1 MFGDT
6 TFSRLIPL
14 PMSGAPVMARP
25 ASAMKI
31 GYRTWQFGTAG
42 GHMTVAEP
50 IIVVLGPWCGG
61 TSAVAKVL
69 HHLGVLMGTRF
80 VVGVREL
87 DDTWEDTDLRLLCR
101 RAFSEPGGQLLM
113 DAHTLRA
120 KLRDWAVNHR
130 HAAHI
135 AERRPGVK
143 HPALCIAVDHIRAAW
158 GPLVPVVVDRP
169 AANVVASLNR
179 LGWWTDEKERA
190 ESTAHLIAARDL
202 ALAGVATVRVDFEEL
217 RSAPATVIRRLADE
231 LGLKVT
237 DAQFDAAVGSVVPAA
252 DVPRDDPHQ
261 RLIKRFLAEAESNPD
276 DPLPVHML
284 AQLYFNMQDFANAR
298 RYSERLIEIGADDE
312 NIFLAILRIAQSMDK
327 LDTPWLDVQD
337 VYMRAWEFRPT
348 RAEPFYGIAR
358 HYSAEKR
365 YRLGYLFAERA
376 AQIPLPADDMVV
388 HDPAIY
394 AWRATDEQAVC
405 ASGIGKHP
413 EAFTLCRRLLGRADI
428 PDDHRNRIAANRDV
442 SVPAMLEATSLY
454 SEALVRRVIDGP
466 RDADVTVSVIAGPNW
481 SSTAATMDS
490 FLHSCTD
497 VAKVGRFLV
506 FDHGQTPGDRTIL
519 RQRYAF
525 LEFVECADGAELREH
540 IRGRYWLDLD
550 QGWRFFAPD
559 NYITRLTA
567 ILDAEPEVFQ
577 VGINLG
583 DATNLSGVSAP
594 ETTVR
599 RTPDGGRYVLTG
611 VMADGPAM
619 YDTGRLDQADSFDVA
634 ATLDEVLCINCAD

>member
-1 MFGDT
+1 
-6 TFSRLIPL
+6 
-14 PMSGAPVMARP
+14 
-25 ASAMKI
+25 
-31 GYRTWQFGTAG
+31 
-42 GHMTVAEP
+42 MTVAEP

-80 VVGVREL
+80 DVGIREL
-87 DDTWEDTDLRLLCR
+87 DDTWEDTDLSLLCR
-101 RAFSEPGGQLLM
+101 RAFSEPDGELLM
-113 DAHTLRA
+113 DAHTLRM
-120 KLRDWAVNHR
+120 KLRDWAANHR
-130 HAAHI
+130 RAARV
-135 AERRPGVK
+135 AECRPGVK
-143 HPALCIAVDHIRAAW
+143 HPALCIAVDHIREAW
-158 GPLVPVVVDRP
+158 GPLLPVVVDRP
-169 AANVVASLNR
+169 AAKVVASLNR

-217 RSAPATVIRRLADE
+217 RSTPATVIRRLVGG
-231 LGLKVT
+231 LGLEIT
-237 DAQFDAAVGSVVPAA
+237 EAQFEAAVSSVVPEA
-252 DVPRDDPHQ
+252 DVPRDVDPQQ
-261 RLIKRFLAEAESNPD
+261 RLIERFLSEAESNPD

-284 AQLYFNMQDFANAR
+284 AQLYFNVQDFANAR

-312 NIFLAILRIAQSMDK
+312 NMFLAMVRIAQSMDK
-327 LDTPWLDVQD
+327 LGTPWLDVQD

-348 RAEPFYGIAR
+348 RAEPFYSIAR
-358 HYSAEKR
+358 HYSGAKR
-365 YRLGYLFAERA
+365 YPVGHLFAELA
-376 AQIPLPADDMVV
+376 AQIPPPADDMVV

-394 AWRATDEQAVC
+394 AWRAIDEQAVC
-405 ASGIGKHP
+405 ASGMGKHP
-413 EAFTLCRRLLGRADI
+413 EAFNLCRRLLGRPDI
-428 PDDHRNRIAANRDV
+428 PDGDRNRIAANRDV

-454 SEALVRRVIDGP
+454 PETLVRNVVNGP
-466 RDADVTVSVIAGPNW
+466 RDADVTVTMIAGPNW
-481 SSTAATMDS
+481 PATAATLNS

-497 VAKVGRFLV
+497 VTKAGRFLL

-525 LEFVECADGAELREH
+525 LEFVECAEGADLRDH

-550 QGWRFFAPD
+550 QGWRFFAPE

-577 VGINLG
+577 VGINLA
-583 DATNLSGVSAP
+583 DATGLSGVSAP
-594 ETTVR
+594 EAMVR

-619 YDTGRLDQADSFDVA
+619 YDTARLDQAGSLDVA

>member
-1 MFGDT
+1 M
-6 TFSRLIPL
+6 
-14 PMSGAPVMARP
+14 
-25 ASAMKI
+25 
-31 GYRTWQFGTAG
+31 TA
-42 GHMTVAEP
+42 ADP

-80 VVGVREL
+80 DVGVREL
-87 DDTWEDTDLRLLCR
+87 DDTWEDTDLSVLCR

-113 DAHTLRA
+113 DPHTLRV

-130 HAAHI
+130 RAARI

-143 HPALCIAVDHIRAAW
+143 HPALCIAVDHIQEAW

-217 RSAPATVIRRLADE
+217 RSSPATVIRRLAGE
-231 LGLKVT
+231 LGLEIT

-252 DVPRDDPHQ
+252 DVPRDVDPHQ

-284 AQLYFNMQDFANAR
+284 AQLYFNIQDFANAR

-312 NIFLAILRIAQSMDK
+312 NTFLAILRIAQSMDK

-358 HYSAEKR
+358 HYSAAKR

-376 AQIPLPADDMVV
+376 AQIPIPADDMVV

-413 EAFTLCRRLLGRADI
+413 EAFNLCRRLLGRADI
-428 PDDHRNRIAANRDV
+428 PDDDRNRIAANRDV
-442 SVPAMLEATSLY
+442 SVPAMLEASSLY
-454 SEALVRRVIDGP
+454 SEELVRNVIDGP

-481 SSTAATMDS
+481 PATAATIKS
-490 FLHSCTD
+490 FLHCCTD
-497 VAKVGRFLV
+497 VARVGRFLV
-506 FDHGQTPGDRTIL
+506 FDHGQTPEDRTIL
-519 RQRYAF
+519 RERYAF

-540 IRGRYWLDLD
+540 VGGRYWLDLD

-559 NYITRLTA
+559 NYISRLTT
-567 ILDAEPEVFQ
+567 ILDAEPDVFQ
-577 VGINLG
+577 VGINLA

-619 YDTGRLDQADSFDVA
+619 YDTGRLDQADSLDVA

>member
-1 MFGDT
+1 
-6 TFSRLIPL
+6 
-14 PMSGAPVMARP
+14 
-25 ASAMKI
+25 
-31 GYRTWQFGTAG
+31 
-42 GHMTVAEP
+42 MTVADP

-80 VVGVREL
+80 DVGVREL
-87 DDTWEDTDLRLLCR
+87 DDTWEDSDLSLLCR

-113 DAHTLRA
+113 DPHTLRV

-130 HAAHI
+130 GAARI

-143 HPALCIAVDHIRAAW
+143 HPALCVAVDHIREAW

-179 LGWWTDEKERA
+179 LGWWSDEKERA

-202 ALAGVATVRVDFEEL
+202 ALAGVETVRVDFEEL
-217 RSAPATVIRRLADE
+217 RSEPATVIRRLAGD
-231 LGLKVT
+231 LGLEIT
-237 DAQFDAAVGSVVPAA
+237 DAQFDAAVSSVVPAA
-252 DVPRDDPHQ
+252 DVPRDVDPHQ
-261 RLIKRFLAEAESNPD
+261 RLIKRFLADAESNPD

-284 AQLYFNMQDFANAR
+284 AQLYFNVQDFANAR

-327 LDTPWLDVQD
+327 LGIPWLDVQE
-337 VYMRAWEFRPT
+337 VYLRAWEFRPT

-358 HYSAEKR
+358 HYTAAQR
-365 YRLGYLFAERA
+365 YRLGHLFAERA
-376 AQIPLPADDMVV
+376 AQISLPVDDLVV
-388 HDPAIY
+388 HDPTIY
-394 AWRATDEQAVC
+394 AWRAIDEQAVC
-405 ASGIGKHP
+405 ASAIGEHL
-413 EAFTLCRRLLGRADI
+413 EAFNLCRRLLGRADI
-428 PDDHRNRIAANRDV
+428 PDDHRDRIAANRDV
-442 SVPAMLEATSLY
+442 SVPAMLEATSSY
-454 SEALVRRVIDGP
+454 SEGLVRNVIDGP
-466 RDADVTVSVIAGPNW
+466 RDADVTISVIAGPNW
-481 SSTAATMDS
+481 ASTAATMDS
-490 FLHSCTD
+490 FLHCCTD

-519 RQRYAF
+519 RQRYPF

-550 QGWRFFAPD
+550 HGWRFFAPD
-559 NYITRLTA
+559 DYITRLTA

-577 VGINLG
+577 VGINVA
-583 DATNLSGVSAP
+583 DATSLTGVSAP

-619 YDTGRLDQADSFDVA
+619 YDTGRLDQASSLDVA
-634 ATLDEVLCINCAD
+634 ATLDEVRCINSAD

>member
-1 MFGDT
+1 
-6 TFSRLIPL
+6 
-14 PMSGAPVMARP
+14 
-25 ASAMKI
+25 
-31 GYRTWQFGTAG
+31 
-42 GHMTVAEP
+42 MTVADP

-80 VVGVREL
+80 DVGVREL
-87 DDTWEDTDLRLLCR
+87 DDTWEDSDLSLLCR
-101 RAFSEPGGQLLM
+101 RAFSEPGGELLM
-113 DAHTLRA
+113 DPHTLRA

-130 HAAHI
+130 GAARS
-135 AERRPGVK
+135 AGRRPGVK
-143 HPALCIAVDHIRAAW
+143 HPALCIAVDHIREAW

-179 LGWWTDEKERA
+179 LGWWSDEKERA

-202 ALAGVATVRVDFEEL
+202 ALAGVETVRVDFEEL
-217 RSAPATVIRRLADE
+217 RSEPATVIRRLAGD
-231 LGLKVT
+231 LGLKIT
-237 DAQFDAAVGSVVPAA
+237 DAQFDAAVSSVVPAA
-252 DVPRDDPHQ
+252 DVPRDVDPHQ

-284 AQLYFNMQDFANAR
+284 AQLYFNVQDFANAR

-327 LDTPWLDVQD
+327 LGTPWLDVQD
-337 VYMRAWEFRPT
+337 VYLRAWEFRPT

-358 HYSAEKR
+358 HYTVAKR
-365 YRLGYLFAERA
+365 YRLGHLFAERA
-376 AQIPLPADDMVV
+376 AQISLPVDDLVV
-388 HDPAIY
+388 HDPTIY
-394 AWRATDEQAVC
+394 AWRAIDEQAVC
-405 ASGIGKHP
+405 ASAIGEHL
-413 EAFTLCRRLLGRADI
+413 EAFNLSRRLLGRADI
-428 PDDHRNRIAANRDV
+428 PDDHRDRIAANRDV
-442 SVPAMLEATSLY
+442 SVPAMLEATSSY
-454 SEALVRRVIDGP
+454 SEGLVRNVIDGP
-466 RDADVTVSVIAGPNW
+466 RDVDVTISVIAGPNW
-481 SSTAATMDS
+481 ASTATTMDS
-490 FLHSCTD
+490 FLHCCTD

-506 FDHGQTPGDRTIL
+506 FDHGQTPGDRAIL
-519 RQRYAF
+519 RQRYPF

-550 QGWRFFAPD
+550 HGWRFFAPD

-577 VGINLG
+577 VGINVA
-583 DATNLSGVSAP
+583 DATSLTGVSAP

-599 RTPDGGRYVLTG
+599 RTPDGRRYVLTG

-619 YDTGRLDQADSFDVA
+619 YDTGRLDQASSLDVA
-634 ATLDEVLCINCAD
+634 ATLDEVLCINSAD

>member
-1 MFGDT
+1 
-6 TFSRLIPL
+6 
-14 PMSGAPVMARP
+14 
-25 ASAMKI
+25 
-31 GYRTWQFGTAG
+31 
-42 GHMTVAEP
+42 MTVADP

-80 VVGVREL
+80 DVGVREL
-87 DDTWEDTDLRLLCR
+87 DDTWEDSDLSLLCR

-113 DAHTLRA
+113 DPHTLRA

-130 HAAHI
+130 GAARI

-143 HPALCIAVDHIRAAW
+143 HPALCIAVDHIREAW

-179 LGWWTDEKERA
+179 LGWWSDEKERA

-202 ALAGVATVRVDFEEL
+202 ALAGVETVRVDFEEL
-217 RSAPATVIRRLADE
+217 RSEPATVIRRLAGD

-237 DAQFDAAVGSVVPAA
+237 DAQFDAAVSSVVPAA
-252 DVPRDDPHQ
+252 NVPRDVDPHQ
-261 RLIKRFLAEAESNPD
+261 RLIKRFLADAESNPD

-284 AQLYFNMQDFANAR
+284 AQLYFNVQDFANAR
-298 RYSERLIEIGADDE
+298 RFSERLIEIGADEE
-312 NIFLAILRIAQSMDK
+312 NTFLAMLRIAQSMDK
-327 LDTPWLDVQD
+327 LGTPWLDVQE
-337 VYMRAWEFRPT
+337 VYLRAWEFRPT

-358 HYSAEKR
+358 HYTAAKR
-365 YRLGYLFAERA
+365 YRLGHLFAERA
-376 AQIPLPADDMVV
+376 AQISLPVDDLVV
-388 HDPAIY
+388 HDPTIY
-394 AWRATDEQAVC
+394 AWRAIDEQAVC
-405 ASGIGKHP
+405 ASAIGQHP
-413 EAFTLCRRLLGRADI
+413 EAFNLCRQLLARPDI
-428 PDDHRNRIAANRDV
+428 PDDHRDRIAANRDV
-442 SVPAMLEATSLY
+442 SVPAMLEATSSY
-454 SEALVRRVIDGP
+454 SEALVRNVIDGP
-466 RDADVTVSVIAGPNW
+466 RDTDVTVGVIAGPDW
-481 SSTAATMDS
+481 PSTATTLDS
-490 FLHSCTD
+490 FLHCCTD

-519 RQRYAF
+519 HQRYPF
-525 LEFVECADGAELREH
+525 LEFVECADGAELRVH

-550 QGWRFFAPD
+550 HGWRFFAPD

-577 VGINLG
+577 VGINVA
-583 DATNLSGVSAP
+583 DATSLTGVSAP
-594 ETTVR
+594 EATVR

-619 YDTGRLDQADSFDVA
+619 YDTGRLDQAGSLEVA
-634 ATLDEVLCINCAD
+634 ATLDEVLCINSAD

>member
-1 MFGDT
+1 
-6 TFSRLIPL
+6 
-14 PMSGAPVMARP
+14 
-25 ASAMKI
+25 
-31 GYRTWQFGTAG
+31 
-42 GHMTVAEP
+42 MTVAEP

-80 VVGVREL
+80 DVGIREL
-87 DDTWEDTDLRLLCR
+87 DDTWEDTDLSLLCR
-101 RAFSEPGGQLLM
+101 RAFSEPDGELLM
-113 DAHTLRA
+113 DAHTLRM
-120 KLRDWAVNHR
+120 KLRDWAANHR
-130 HAAHI
+130 RAARV
-135 AERRPGVK
+135 AECRPGVK
-143 HPALCIAVDHIRAAW
+143 HPALCIAVDHIREAW
-158 GPLVPVVVDRP
+158 GPLLPVVVDRP
-169 AANVVASLNR
+169 AAKVVASLNR

-217 RSAPATVIRRLADE
+217 RSTPATVIRRLVGD
-231 LGLKVT
+231 LGLEIT
-237 DAQFDAAVGSVVPAA
+237 EAQFEAAVSSVVPEA
-252 DVPRDDPHQ
+252 DVPRDVDPQQ
-261 RLIKRFLAEAESNPD
+261 RLIERFLSEAESNPD

-284 AQLYFNMQDFANAR
+284 AQLYFNVQDFANAR

-312 NIFLAILRIAQSMDK
+312 NMFLAMVRIAQSMDK
-327 LDTPWLDVQD
+327 LGTPWLDVQD

-348 RAEPFYGIAR
+348 RAEPFYSIAR
-358 HYSAEKR
+358 HYSGAKR
-365 YRLGYLFAERA
+365 YPVGHLFAELA
-376 AQIPLPADDMVV
+376 AQIPPPADDMVV

-394 AWRATDEQAVC
+394 AWRAIDEQAVC
-405 ASGIGKHP
+405 ASGMGKHP
-413 EAFTLCRRLLGRADI
+413 EAFNLCRRLLGRPDI
-428 PDDHRNRIAANRDV
+428 PDGDRNRIAANRDV

-454 SEALVRRVIDGP
+454 PETLVRNVVNGP
-466 RDADVTVSVIAGPNW
+466 RDADVTVTMIAGPNW
-481 SSTAATMDS
+481 PATAATLNS

-497 VAKVGRFLV
+497 VTKAGRFLL

-525 LEFVECADGAELREH
+525 LEFVECAEGADLRDH

-550 QGWRFFAPD
+550 QGWRFFAPE

-577 VGINLG
+577 VGINLA
-583 DATNLSGVSAP
+583 DATGLSGVSAP
-594 ETTVR
+594 EAMVR

-619 YDTGRLDQADSFDVA
+619 YDTARLDQAGSLDVA

>member
-1 MFGDT
+1 
-6 TFSRLIPL
+6 
-14 PMSGAPVMARP
+14 
-25 ASAMKI
+25 
-31 GYRTWQFGTAG
+31 
-42 GHMTVAEP
+42 MTVADP

-80 VVGVREL
+80 DVGVREL
-87 DDTWEDTDLRLLCR
+87 DDTWEDSDLSLLCR

-113 DAHTLRA
+113 DPHTLRA

-130 HAAHI
+130 GAARI

-143 HPALCIAVDHIRAAW
+143 HPALCIAVDHIREAW

-179 LGWWTDEKERA
+179 LGWWSDEKERA

-202 ALAGVATVRVDFEEL
+202 ALAGVETVRVDFEEL
-217 RSAPATVIRRLADE
+217 RSTPATVIRRLAGD
-231 LGLKVT
+231 LGLEIT
-237 DAQFDAAVGSVVPAA
+237 DAQFEAAVSSVVPAA

-261 RLIKRFLAEAESNPD
+261 RLIDRFLAEAESNPD
-276 DPLPVHML
+276 DAQPVHML
-284 AQLYFNMQDFANAR
+284 AQLYFNVQDFANAR
-298 RYSERLIEIGADDE
+298 RYSERLIEIGADEE
-312 NIFLAILRIAQSMDK
+312 NTFLAMLRIAQSMDK
-327 LDTPWLDVQD
+327 LGTPWLDVQE
-337 VYMRAWEFRPT
+337 VYLRAWEFRPT

-358 HYSAEKR
+358 HYTAANR
-365 YRLGYLFAERA
+365 YRLGHLFAERA
-376 AQIPLPADDMVV
+376 AQISLPVDDLVV

-405 ASGIGKHP
+405 ASAIGQHP

-442 SVPAMLEATSLY
+442 SVPAMLEATSSY
-454 SEALVRRVIDGP
+454 SEALVRNVIDGP
-466 RDADVTVSVIAGPNW
+466 RDADVTVGVIAGPDW
-481 SSTAATMDS
+481 PSTAATLDS
-490 FLHSCTD
+490 FLHCCTD

-506 FDHGQTPGDRTIL
+506 FDHGQTPEDRTIL
-519 RQRYAF
+519 HQRYPF
-525 LEFVECADGAELREH
+525 LEFVECEDGAELRQH
-540 IRGRYWLDLD
+540 IGGRYWLDLD
-550 QGWRFFAPD
+550 HGWRFFAPD

-577 VGINLG
+577 VGINVA
-583 DATNLSGVSAP
+583 DATRLTGVSAP
-594 ETTVR
+594 EATVR

-619 YDTGRLDQADSFDVA
+619 YDTRRLDQAGSLDVA
-634 ATLDEVLCINCAD
+634 ATLDEVLCINSAN

>member
-1 MFGDT
+1 
-6 TFSRLIPL
+6 
-14 PMSGAPVMARP
+14 
-25 ASAMKI
+25 
-31 GYRTWQFGTAG
+31 
-42 GHMTVAEP
+42 MTVADP

-80 VVGVREL
+80 DVGVREL
-87 DDTWEDTDLRLLCR
+87 DDTWEDSDLSLLCR

-113 DAHTLRA
+113 DPHTLRV

-130 HAAHI
+130 GAARI

-143 HPALCIAVDHIRAAW
+143 HPALCVAVDHIREAW

-179 LGWWTDEKERA
+179 LGWWSDEKERA

-202 ALAGVATVRVDFEEL
+202 ALAGVETVRVDFEEL
-217 RSAPATVIRRLADE
+217 RSEPATVIRRLAGD
-231 LGLKVT
+231 LGLEIT
-237 DAQFDAAVGSVVPAA
+237 DAQFDAAVSSVVPAA
-252 DVPRDDPHQ
+252 DVPRDVDPHQ
-261 RLIKRFLAEAESNPD
+261 RLIKRFLADAESNPD

-284 AQLYFNMQDFANAR
+284 AQLYFNVQDFANAR

-327 LDTPWLDVQD
+327 LGIPWLDVQE
-337 VYMRAWEFRPT
+337 VYLRAWEFRPT

-358 HYSAEKR
+358 HYTAAQR
-365 YRLGYLFAERA
+365 YRLGHLFAERA
-376 AQIPLPADDMVV
+376 AQISLPVDDLVV
-388 HDPAIY
+388 HDPTIY
-394 AWRATDEQAVC
+394 AWRAIDEQAVC
-405 ASGIGKHP
+405 ASAIGEHL
-413 EAFTLCRRLLGRADI
+413 EAFNLCRRLLGRADI
-428 PDDHRNRIAANRDV
+428 PDDHRDRIAANRDV
-442 SVPAMLEATSLY
+442 SVPAMLEATSSY
-454 SEALVRRVIDGP
+454 SEGLVRNVIDGP
-466 RDADVTVSVIAGPNW
+466 RDADVTISVIAGPNW
-481 SSTAATMDS
+481 ASTAATMDS
-490 FLHSCTD
+490 FLHCCTD

-519 RQRYAF
+519 RQRYPF

-550 QGWRFFAPD
+550 HGWRFVAPD
-559 NYITRLTA
+559 DYITRLTA

-577 VGINLG
+577 VGINVA
-583 DATNLSGVSAP
+583 DATSLTGVSAP

-619 YDTGRLDQADSFDVA
+619 YDTGRLDQASSLDVA
-634 ATLDEVLCINCAD
+634 ATLDEVRCINSAD

>member
-1 MFGDT
+1 
-6 TFSRLIPL
+6 
-14 PMSGAPVMARP
+14 
-25 ASAMKI
+25 
-31 GYRTWQFGTAG
+31 
-42 GHMTVAEP
+42 MTVADP

-80 VVGVREL
+80 DVGVREL
-87 DDTWEDTDLRLLCR
+87 DDTWEDSDLSLLCR

-113 DAHTLRA
+113 DPHTLRV

-130 HAAHI
+130 GAARI

-143 HPALCIAVDHIRAAW
+143 HPALCAAVDHIREAW

-179 LGWWTDEKERA
+179 LGWWSDEKERA

-202 ALAGVATVRVDFEEL
+202 ALAGVETVRVDFEEL
-217 RSAPATVIRRLADE
+217 RSEPATVIRRLAGD
-231 LGLKVT
+231 LGLEIT
-237 DAQFDAAVGSVVPAA
+237 DAQFDAAVSSVVPAA
-252 DVPRDDPHQ
+252 DVPRDVDPHQ
-261 RLIKRFLAEAESNPD
+261 RLIKRFLADAESNPD

-284 AQLYFNMQDFANAR
+284 AQLYFNVQDFANAR

-327 LDTPWLDVQD
+327 LGTPWLDVQE
-337 VYMRAWEFRPT
+337 VYLRAWEFRPT

-358 HYSAEKR
+358 HYTAAQR
-365 YRLGYLFAERA
+365 YRLGHLFAERA
-376 AQIPLPADDMVV
+376 AQISLPVYDLVV
-388 HDPAIY
+388 HDPTIY
-394 AWRATDEQAVC
+394 AWRAIDEQAVC
-405 ASGIGKHP
+405 ASAIGEHL
-413 EAFTLCRRLLGRADI
+413 EAFNLCRRLLGRADI
-428 PDDHRNRIAANRDV
+428 PDDHRDRIAANRDV
-442 SVPAMLEATSLY
+442 SVPAMLEATSSY
-454 SEALVRRVIDGP
+454 SEGLVRNVIDGP
-466 RDADVTVSVIAGPNW
+466 RDADVTISVIAGPNW
-481 SSTAATMDS
+481 ASTAATMDS
-490 FLHSCTD
+490 FLHCCTD

-519 RQRYAF
+519 RQRYPF

-550 QGWRFFAPD
+550 HGWRFFAPD
-559 NYITRLTA
+559 DYITRLTA

-577 VGINLG
+577 VGINVA
-583 DATNLSGVSAP
+583 DATSLTGVSAP

-619 YDTGRLDQADSFDVA
+619 YDTGRLDQASSLDVA
-634 ATLDEVLCINCAD
+634 ATLDEVRCINSAD